1 MQHIAYYPINY
12 FGELARALRGA
23 AIPYDYKSSSAFSSN
38 ITGVYA
44 NTYKRKKE
52 GTNNA
57 ES

>member
-1 MQHIAYYPINY
+1 MRNDAA
-12 FGELARALRGA
+12 GSALRGA

-52 GTNNA
+52 GKNNA